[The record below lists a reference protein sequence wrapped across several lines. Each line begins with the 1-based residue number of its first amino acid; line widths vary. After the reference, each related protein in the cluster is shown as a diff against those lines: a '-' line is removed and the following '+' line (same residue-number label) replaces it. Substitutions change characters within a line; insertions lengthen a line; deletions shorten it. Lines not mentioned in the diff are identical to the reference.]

1 MSDRDIVYEIL
12 KIIQS
17 GKEPKKEDIG
27 ADKESFHE
35 WMEQIHED
43 KLAENISFSR
53 GGSVNKILIVFANGA
68 KLTKAGREY
77 IELKEAGKI

>member
-35 WMEQIHED
+35 WMEQIHDD
-43 KLAENISFSR
+43 KLVENISFSR

-68 KLTKAGREY
+68 KLTKAGRDY
-77 IELKEAGKI
+77 IELKEEGKI